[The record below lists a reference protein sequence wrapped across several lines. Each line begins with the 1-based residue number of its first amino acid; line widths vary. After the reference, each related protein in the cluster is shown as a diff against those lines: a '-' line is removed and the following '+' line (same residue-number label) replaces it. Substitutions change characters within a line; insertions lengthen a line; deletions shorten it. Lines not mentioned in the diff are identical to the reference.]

1 MNIIV
6 NEELKAYIDP
16 LTTDE
21 YEALERSIRSEGCRD
36 ALVLW
41 NDLLIDGHNRY
52 AICQAH
58 GLPFQTLQST
68 QFKTI
73 EDVHI
78 WMIDQHL
85 GRRSVSDFQRGV
97 LALRKREIVL
107 ERRNRAQAAT
117 PPDAN
122 TTDGNVVS
130 DNPPWNEDTSIGTRS
145 ADQALP
151 SREDVAKAARL
162 SSSQMMLIEKIQK
175 QAAPEVVAAV
185 KSGVISI
192 NAAAAVSSLPAED
205 QVAAAAAGKDELKQ
219 AAKRVR
225 DAKRKPRDA
234 ATDSSEQVT
243 ANSMD
248 AESTGVEI
256 NALRKRV
263 VALEEENAA
272 LRKLTLPSKNVSLA
286 ECLNSRKEN
295 GNDENGKSAI
305 HARIQARSSATGRG
319 RSE

>member
-6 NEELKAYIDP
+6 NEKLRAYIDP

-21 YEALERSIRSEGCRD
+21 YEALERSILSEGCRD

-58 GLPFQTLQST
+58 GLPFQTLQSAK
-68 QFKTI
+68 FKTI
-73 EDVHI
+73 EDVHL

-97 LALRKREIVL
+97 LALRKREIVI
-107 ERRNRAQAAT
+107 ERRNRTQAST
-117 PPDAN
+117 PPDAD
-122 TTDGNVVS
+122 TTDVKAAL
-130 DNPPWNEDTSIGTRS
+130 DAQPWDDDTPVG
-145 ADQALP
+145 AHAVDQPLP
-151 SREDVAKAARL
+151 SRENLAKAARL
-162 SSSQMMLIEKIQK
+162 SSSQMVLIEKIQK

-192 NAAAAVSSLPAED
+192 NAAAAVSSLPTED
-205 QVAAAAAGKDELKQ
+205 QVAAAAAGKNELKQ

-225 DAKRKPRDA
+225 DAKRKPREVVA
-234 ATDSSEQVT
+234 ESSEQVT
-243 ANSMD
+243 VDAMD
-248 AESTGVEI
+248 AESTDLEI

-263 VALEEENAA
+263 VALEDENAA
-272 LRKLTLPSKNVSLA
+272 LRKQV
-286 ECLNSRKEN
+286 LNLLEK
-295 GNDENGKSAI
+295 
-305 HARIQARSSATGRG
+305 RG
-319 RSE
+319 P

>member
-16 LTTDE
+16 LMADE
-21 YEALERSIRSEGCRD
+21 YEALERSLLSEGCRD

-58 GLPFQTLQST
+58 GLPFQTRQSAP
-68 QFKTI
+68 FKTI
-73 EDVHI
+73 EDVHL

-97 LALRKREIVL
+97 LALRKREIVT
-107 ERRNRAQAAT
+107 ERRTRAPAAQ
-117 PPDAN
+117 PQDAG
-122 TTDGNVVS
+122 TADATMASDG
-130 DNPPWNEDTSIGTRS
+130 PPWDPNHAVDAS
-145 ADQALP
+145 ASARTLT
-151 SREDVAKAARL
+151 SREELARAARL
-162 SSSQMMLIEKIQK
+162 SPGQLLLIEKIRK
-175 QAAPEVVAAV
+175 QAAPELVAAV

-225 DAKRKPRDA
+225 EAKRQPRALPTEPSDQ
-234 ATDSSEQVT
+234 ATADPAS
-243 ANSMD
+243 
-248 AESTGVEI
+248 AESGALEL
-256 NALRKRV
+256 NALRQRV
-263 VALEEENAA
+263 ANLETENAA
-272 LRKLTLPSKNVSLA
+272 LRKQV
-286 ECLNSRKEN
+286 LNLLEKQ
-295 GNDENGKSAI
+295 GPVTA
-305 HARIQARSSATGRG
+305 A
-319 RSE
+319 